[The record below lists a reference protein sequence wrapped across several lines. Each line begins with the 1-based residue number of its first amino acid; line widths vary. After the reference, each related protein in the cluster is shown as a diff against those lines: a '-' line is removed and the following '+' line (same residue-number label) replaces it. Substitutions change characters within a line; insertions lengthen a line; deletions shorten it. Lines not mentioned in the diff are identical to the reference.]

1 MNDCAFVREISF
13 FVHDDFEAAGDP
25 SVFVKLVLEV
35 VVHGFFN
42 VVRCL
47 FDVFYV
53 PSAATVSDLQG
64 HLRRIVRL
72 SVIVINGHCQNGGR
86 PFLEIEAFGSYT
98 EQSHR
103 N

>member
-35 VVHGFFN
+35 VLHGLVN
-42 VVRCL
+42 VVCCL

-53 PSAATVSDLQG
+53 PSATTVTDAHETLRIHFVSDDFSLLFKCAYETT
-64 HLRRIVRL
+64 HI
-72 SVIVINGHCQNGGR
+72 
-86 PFLEIEAFGSYT
+86 
-98 EQSHR
+98 
-103 N
+103 